1 MKTILD
7 LHNIYY
13 SYHTSHGETRALS
26 NLSFSLAPGEFAAVV
41 GPSGCG
47 KSTLLSLICGL
58 MKPQTGE
65 ILLNGEPVLGN
76 SPQIGYMLQHDHLFE
91 WRTIYRNILL
101 GPEISHTLNKEIR
114 EKAKSM
120 LTQYG
125 LKSFIHARP
134 SQLSGGMRQRAALIR
149 TLLPEPELL
158 LLDEPFAA
166 LDSYLKW
173 KMEQQMMDLLKD
185 IQKPA
190 LFVSHS
196 RDEVYRL
203 CDTVSCIN
211 QGKME
216 VIEPVKEFFKN
227 PKTKTAALLSGC
239 KNICSVE
246 LVKDLEPTETP
257 MQDKSFGKLWAA
269 EWGVAFDVSK
279 EALTARTVGI
289 RAHYLMQKKPKEG
302 HITELTV
309 GEYRI
314 LEDPFEWNISFRK
327 DENCEWL
334 QWKISKSDW
343 NPSVGVP
350 KVLYAREEDL
360 LLLDRE

>member
-1 MKTILD
+1 
-7 LHNIYY
+7 
-13 SYHTSHGETRALS
+13 
-26 NLSFSLAPGEFAAVV
+26 
-41 GPSGCG
+41 
-47 KSTLLSLICGL
+47 
-58 MKPQTGE
+58 
-65 ILLNGEPVLGN
+65 
-76 SPQIGYMLQHDHLFE
+76 
-91 WRTIYRNILL
+91 
-101 GPEISHTLNKEIR
+101 
-114 EKAKSM
+114 
-120 LTQYG
+120 
-125 LKSFIHARP
+125 
-134 SQLSGGMRQRAALIR
+134 
-149 TLLPEPELL
+149 
-158 LLDEPFAA
+158 
-166 LDSYLKW
+166 
-173 KMEQQMMDLLKD
+173 
-185 IQKPA
+185 
-190 LFVSHS
+190 
-196 RDEVYRL
+196 
-203 CDTVSCIN
+203 
-211 QGKME
+211 ME

-257 MQDKSFGKLWAA
+257 MKYKSLGKLWAA

-343 NPSVGVP
+343 NPSLGVP

>member
-134 SQLSGGMRQRAALIR
+134 SQLSGGMRQRVIIALA
-149 TLLPEPELL
+149 TFMSPNVVLA
-158 LLDEPFAA
+158 DEPTTA
-166 LDSYLKW
+166 LDVVVQRGILMMLMRLQRQLKNT
-173 KMEQQMMDLLKD
+173 LVL
-185 IQKPA
+185 
-190 LFVSHS
+190 VSH
-196 RDEVYRL
+196 DM
-203 CDTVSCIN
+203 
-211 QGKME
+211 G
-216 VIEPVKEFFKN
+216 VKQS
-227 PKTKTAALLSGC
+227 AC
-239 KNICSVE
+239 
-246 LVKDLEPTETP
+246 
-257 MQDKSFGKLWAA
+257 
-269 EWGVAFDVSK
+269 
-279 EALTARTVGI
+279 LTA
-289 RAHYLMQKKPKEG
+289 L
-302 HITELTV
+302 
-309 GEYRI
+309 
-314 LEDPFEWNISFRK
+314 SFCPGVR
-327 DENCEWL
+327 
-334 QWKISKSDW
+334 Q
-343 NPSVGVP
+343 PSQRSSRS
-350 KVLYAREEDL
+350 LSL
-360 LLLDRE
+360 

>member
-158 LLDEPFAA
+158 LLDEPFSA
-166 LDSYLKW
+166 LDYQTRLSVSN
-173 KMEQQMMDLLKD
+173 D
-185 IQKPA
+185 IG
-190 LFVSHS
+190 S
-196 RDEVYRL
+196 RP
-203 CDTVSCIN
+203 
-211 QGKME
+211 G
-216 VIEPVKEFFKN
+216 
-227 PKTKTAALLSGC
+227 
-239 KNICSVE
+239 
-246 LVKDLEPTETP
+246 
-257 MQDKSFGKLWAA
+257 
-269 EWGVAFDVSK
+269 
-279 EALTARTVGI
+279 
-289 RAHYLMQKKPKEG
+289 
-302 HITELTV
+302 
-309 GEYRI
+309 
-314 LEDPFEWNISFRK
+314 
-327 DENCEWL
+327 
-334 QWKISKSDW
+334 
-343 NPSVGVP
+343 
-350 KVLYAREEDL
+350 
-360 LLLDRE
+360 

>member
-134 SQLSGGMRQRAALIR
+134 SHLSGGMRQRIIIAVALACDPK
-149 TLLPEPELL
+149 LLIADEPTTALDVTVQAQILSLIEQSVKGMGASAIVITHDLGVVAELCDKIIIMYGGEIVERGTVREIFKETKHPYTRG
-158 LLDEPFAA
+158 LLDSIGKIEEERVP
-166 LDSYLKW
+166 LHYIPGTPPN
-173 KMEQQMMDLLKD
+173 LLNLNTGCAFCSRCNKAMKICKD
-185 IQKPA
+185 YKPCETI
-190 LFVSHS
+190 FSEEHS
-196 RDEVYRL
+196 
-203 CDTVSCIN
+203 CSCW
-211 QGKME
+211 
-216 VIEPVKEFFKN
+216 
-227 PKTKTAALLSGC
+227 LYC
-239 KNICSVE
+239 KDKAQE
-246 LVKDLEPTETP
+246 LVEAQERER
-257 MQDKSFGKLWAA
+257 Q
-269 EWGVAFDVSK
+269 K
-279 EALTARTVGI
+279 EA
-289 RAHYLMQKKPKEG
+289 
-302 HITELTV
+302 
-309 GEYRI
+309 
-314 LEDPFEWNISFRK
+314 
-327 DENCEWL
+327 
-334 QWKISKSDW
+334 
-343 NPSVGVP
+343 
-350 KVLYAREEDL
+350 
-360 LLLDRE
+360 

>member
-158 LLDEPFAA
+158 LLDEPFSA
-166 LDSYLKW
+166 LDYQTRLTSGIPAKPLFSSLMTSLK
-173 KMEQQMMDLLKD
+173 QS
-185 IQKPA
+185 A
-190 LFVSHS
+190 
-196 RDEVYRL
+196 
-203 CDTVSCIN
+203 C
-211 QGKME
+211 
-216 VIEPVKEFFKN
+216 
-227 PKTKTAALLSGC
+227 
-239 KNICSVE
+239 
-246 LVKDLEPTETP
+246 
-257 MQDKSFGKLWAA
+257 
-269 EWGVAFDVSK
+269 
-279 EALTARTVGI
+279 LTA
-289 RAHYLMQKKPKEG
+289 L
-302 HITELTV
+302 
-309 GEYRI
+309 
-314 LEDPFEWNISFRK
+314 SFCPGVR
-327 DENCEWL
+327 
-334 QWKISKSDW
+334 Q
-343 NPSVGVP
+343 PSQRSSRS
-350 KVLYAREEDL
+350 LSL
-360 LLLDRE
+360 

>member
-1 MKTILD
+1 MSKIELKHIDKFYGKNHILKDVNLTIEDGDFMTL
-7 LHNIYY
+7 L
-13 SYHTSHGETRALS
+13 
-26 NLSFSLAPGEFAAVV
+26 

-158 LLDEPFAA
+158 LLDEPFSA
-166 LDSYLKW
+166 LDAKIR
-173 KMEQQMMDLLKD
+173 QQMREELKKIQSDLGITVIFVTHD
-185 IQKPA
+185 QEEA
-190 LFVSHS
+190 LSMS
-196 RDEVYRL
+196 
-203 CDTVSCIN
+203 DTVVVMNEGTIQQIGTPIDIYNEPENRFVAGFIGESNI
-211 QGKME
+211 
-216 VIEPVKEFFKN
+216 IEGVM
-227 PKTKTAALLSGC
+227 
-239 KNICSVE
+239 I
-246 LVKDLEPTETP
+246 KDFL
-257 MQDKSFGKLWAA
+257 
-269 EWGVAFDVSK
+269 VAFDDFEFICVDK
-279 EALTARTVGI
+279 GFPENEPVDVVIRPEDIDIVQPDKANLKGI
-289 RAHYLMQKKPKEG
+289 VKSVTFKGVHYETIVTTKYRD
-302 HITELTV
+302 
-309 GEYRI
+309 YRI
-314 LEDPFEWNISFRK
+314 DTTDYFAVGLE
-327 DENCEWL
+327 
-334 QWKISKSDW
+334 
-343 NPSVGVP
+343 VGLTFTP
-350 KVLYAREEDL
+350 EDIHVMWQMGSY
-360 LLLDRE
+360 

>member
-149 TLLPEPELL
+149 TPLPEPSVMISDRFSGIPAKPLFSSL
-158 LLDEPFAA
+158 MT
-166 LDSYLKW
+166 SLK
-173 KMEQQMMDLLKD
+173 QS
-185 IQKPA
+185 A
-190 LFVSHS
+190 
-196 RDEVYRL
+196 
-203 CDTVSCIN
+203 C
-211 QGKME
+211 
-216 VIEPVKEFFKN
+216 
-227 PKTKTAALLSGC
+227 
-239 KNICSVE
+239 
-246 LVKDLEPTETP
+246 
-257 MQDKSFGKLWAA
+257 
-269 EWGVAFDVSK
+269 
-279 EALTARTVGI
+279 LTA
-289 RAHYLMQKKPKEG
+289 L
-302 HITELTV
+302 
-309 GEYRI
+309 
-314 LEDPFEWNISFRK
+314 SFCPGVR
-327 DENCEWL
+327 
-334 QWKISKSDW
+334 Q
-343 NPSVGVP
+343 PSQRSSRS
-350 KVLYAREEDL
+350 LSL
-360 LLLDRE
+360 

>member
-65 ILLNGEPVLGN
+65 ILLNGESVHGN

-125 LKSFIHARP
+125 LKSFIHAMLRGVTLAAHAP
-134 SQLSGGMRQRAALIR
+134 DRFGALLVVGFVVQVALQAVLNIAVVTNTIPNTGISLPFFSSGGTSLMM
-149 TLLPEPELL
+149 LLGEMGIVL
-158 LLDEPFAA
+158 
-166 LDSYLKW
+166 S
-173 KMEQQMMDLLKD
+173 
-185 IQKPA
+185 
-190 LFVSHS
+190 VS
-196 RDEVYRL
+196 R
-203 CDTVSCIN
+203 
-211 QGKME
+211 G
-216 VIEPVKEFFKN
+216 
-227 PKTKTAALLSGC
+227 
-239 KNICSVE
+239 
-246 LVKDLEPTETP
+246 ET
-257 MQDKSFGKLWAA
+257 
-269 EWGVAFDVSK
+269 
-279 EALTARTVGI
+279 
-289 RAHYLMQKKPKEG
+289 
-302 HITELTV
+302 
-309 GEYRI
+309 
-314 LEDPFEWNISFRK
+314 
-327 DENCEWL
+327 
-334 QWKISKSDW
+334 
-343 NPSVGVP
+343 
-350 KVLYAREEDL
+350 
-360 LLLDRE
+360 

>member
-134 SQLSGGMRQRAALIR
+134 SQLSGGMRQRAAFLR
-149 TLLPEPELL
+149 TALCQADIL
-158 LLDEPFAA
+158 LLDEPFGA
-166 LDSYLKW
+166 LD
-173 KMEQQMMDLLKD
+173 
-185 IQKPA
+185 
-190 LFVSHS
+190 
-196 RDEVYRL
+196 
-203 CDTVSCIN
+203 
-211 QGKME
+211 
-216 VIEPVKEFFKN
+216 VITRSE
-227 PKTKTAALLSGC
+227 
-239 KNICSVE
+239 
-246 LVKDLEPTETP
+246 
-257 MQDKSFGKLWAA
+257 MQDWLLAMRA
-269 EWGVAFDVSK
+269 R
-279 EALTARTVGI
+279 LNRTVLLVTHDMDEAI
-289 RAHYLMQKKPKEG
+289 YLSD
-302 HITELTV
+302 
-309 GEYRI
+309 RI
-314 LEDPFEWNISFRK
+314 LILNPAPAGIVSEIRIDEKKRDRNWLYEQGELRKTIS
-327 DENCEWL
+327 
-334 QWKISKSDW
+334 QKIK
-343 NPSVGVP
+343 GF
-350 KVLYAREEDL
+350 
-360 LLLDRE
+360 

>member
-166 LDSYLKW
+166 IDAKVRQELRSWLREMITRVGITSIFVTHDQDEAIEVADEIIVTNKGHIEQIGTPRQIYREPETAFMAEFMGHPVHVDRINKIKGFNQLDDSVKAVLRP
-173 KMEQQMMDLLKD
+173 ENVNITRL
-185 IQKPA
+185 
-190 LFVSHS
+190 
-196 RDEVYRL
+196 DEKV
-203 CDTVSCIN
+203 DS
-211 QGKME
+211 
-216 VIEPVKEFFKN
+216 
-227 PKTKTAALLSGC
+227 AA
-239 KNICSVE
+239 SVE
-246 LVKDLEPTETP
+246 KGVVV
-257 MQDKSFGKLWAA
+257 DKLFMGKEVEITVNVNGIEVVGTRNVEEAPIKKG
-269 EWGVAFDVSK
+269 EEVNVFIHRAFTYGAD
-279 EALTARTVGI
+279 GI
-289 RAHYLMQKKPKEG
+289 VNIVENANKF
-302 HITELTV
+302 
-309 GEYRI
+309 
-314 LEDPFEWNISFRK
+314 EDWMVI
-327 DENCEWL
+327 
-334 QWKISKSDW
+334 
-343 NPSVGVP
+343 
-350 KVLYAREEDL
+350 
-360 LLLDRE
+360 

>member
-120 LTQYG
+120 LTKYG

-134 SQLSGGMRQRAALIR
+134 SQLSGGQKQRISIARVFLKNPPIIILDEATAFADTENEAKIEAAISEFVHNKTLIVIAHRLSSIINADQICVLKAGEIIGCGVHEELLENNECYR
-149 TLLPEPELL
+149 TLWE
-158 LLDEPFAA
+158 AH
-166 LDSYLKW
+166 
-173 KMEQQMMDLLKD
+173 
-185 IQKPA
+185 QK
-190 LFVSHS
+190 S
-196 RDEVYRL
+196 
-203 CDTVSCIN
+203 
-211 QGKME
+211 QGWQ
-216 VIEPVKEFFKN
+216 
-227 PKTKTAALLSGC
+227 L
-239 KNICSVE
+239 
-246 LVKDLEPTETP
+246 
-257 MQDKSFGKLWAA
+257 GK
-269 EWGVAFDVSK
+269 G
-279 EALTARTVGI
+279 GI
-289 RAHYLMQKKPKEG
+289 L
-302 HITELTV
+302 
-309 GEYRI
+309 
-314 LEDPFEWNISFRK
+314 
-327 DENCEWL
+327 
-334 QWKISKSDW
+334 
-343 NPSVGVP
+343 
-350 KVLYAREEDL
+350 
-360 LLLDRE
+360 

>member
-1 MKTILD
+1 MKPLLEIRNVSL
-7 LHNIYY
+7 
-13 SYHTSHGETRALS
+13 SYHTVSGETKALS
-26 NLSFSLAPGEFAAVV
+26 NISFNLMPSEFLAVV

-158 LLDEPFAA
+158 LLDEPFSA
-166 LDSYLKW
+166 LDYQTRLTVCDDIYEIIK
-173 KMEQQMMDLLKD
+173 KEEKTAILVTHDLSEA
-185 IQKPA
+185 ISMA
-190 LFVSHS
+190 
-196 RDEVYRL
+196 DEVLVLSARPGRIRKQ
-203 CDTVSCIN
+203 VS
-211 QGKME
+211 
-216 VIEPVKEFFKN
+216 VKF
-227 PKTKTAALLSGC
+227 
-239 KNICSVE
+239 
-246 LVKDLEPTETP
+246 DLANRTP
-257 MQDKSFGKLWAA
+257 MRSRSAPEFKDYFNTIWK
-269 EWGVAFDVSK
+269 
-279 EALTARTVGI
+279 
-289 RAHYLMQKKPKEG
+289 
-302 HITELTV
+302 ELT
-309 GEYRI
+309 
-314 LEDPFEWNISFRK
+314 DH
-327 DENCEWL
+327 
-334 QWKISKSDW
+334 
-343 NPSVGVP
+343 
-350 KVLYAREEDL
+350 A
-360 LLLDRE
+360 

>member
-158 LLDEPFAA
+158 LLDEPFSA
-166 LDSYLKW
+166 LDY
-173 KMEQQMMDLLKD
+173 QTRR
-185 IQKPA
+185 PA
-190 LFVSHS
+190 
-196 RDEVYRL
+196 
-203 CDTVSCIN
+203 TVSTIIPVTFSLEHDTPLNRRNAPEFKTYFN
-211 QGKME
+211 QLW
-216 VIEPVKEFFKN
+216 KELN
-227 PKTKTAALLSGC
+227 Q
-239 KNICSVE
+239 N
-246 LVKDLEPTETP
+246 ET
-257 MQDKSFGKLWAA
+257 LA
-269 EWGVAFDVSK
+269 
-279 EALTARTVGI
+279 
-289 RAHYLMQKKPKEG
+289 
-302 HITELTV
+302 
-309 GEYRI
+309 
-314 LEDPFEWNISFRK
+314 
-327 DENCEWL
+327 
-334 QWKISKSDW
+334 
-343 NPSVGVP
+343 
-350 KVLYAREEDL
+350 
-360 LLLDRE
+360 